1 VAGSVHVTADG
12 EEQLAVVDRD
22 GRVVGS
28 APRSVVRRD
37 NLPHAV
43 VAVMLRDP
51 AGRVYVHRRTDT
63 KDVFPGLHDCFA
75 AGGVQAGE
83 EPAQAAAREVAEELG
98 ASGVVL
104 EAVATG
110 WYEDGSTRHV
120 WHSYLATYDGE
131 VVHQVEEVAWG
142 TWMTVADLQ
151 AHLADPSWPFVPD
164 GRELVE
170 DLLASGRLV

>member
-1 VAGSVHVTADG
+1 
-12 EEQLAVVDRD
+12 
-22 GRVVGS
+22 
-28 APRSVVRRD
+28 
-37 NLPHAV
+37 
-43 VAVMLRDP
+43 
-51 AGRVYVHRRTDT
+51 
-63 KDVFPGLHDCFA
+63 
-75 AGGVQAGE
+75 
-83 EPAQAAAREVAEELG
+83 
-98 ASGVVL
+98 VVL

-151 AHLADPSWPFVPD
+151 AHLADPTWPFVPD